1 MENLL
6 VVESIQKYYGNKE
19 NITKAINDISF
30 NVNGGEFIGIMGAS
44 GSGKT
49 TLLNCISTI
58 DSVSSGHIY
67 LENKDIT
74 KIKEEDIAK
83 FRRENLG
90 FIFQD
95 FNLLDTLTVE
105 ENIALILT
113 INKVQ
118 QKDIDNKVFKKAKLG
133 GYDIKD
139 VEDFL
144 VLVMNDYEKLYKENN
159 ELRGQVQTLQQ
170 SVDHYSSL
178 EAGIDRTVENAQT
191 EADSIKLAAQKQAET
206 IKSGAELDA
215 KQRLEDLQRQ
225 IIKAEVDIETKK
237 NQMRIY
243 KIKVQSML
251 EAQLKILNEEV
262 D

>member
-1 MENLL
+1 M
-6 VVESIQKYYGNKE
+6 
-19 NITKAINDISF
+19 
-30 NVNGGEFIGIMGAS
+30 
-44 GSGKT
+44 
-49 TLLNCISTI
+49 
-58 DSVSSGHIY
+58 
-67 LENKDIT
+67 
-74 KIKEEDIAK
+74 
-83 FRRENLG
+83 
-90 FIFQD
+90 
-95 FNLLDTLTVE
+95 LTP
-105 ENIALILT
+105 I
-113 INKVQ
+113 
-118 QKDIDNKVFKKAKLG
+118 DIDNKVFKKAKLG

>member
-1 MENLL
+1 M
-6 VVESIQKYYGNKE
+6 
-19 NITKAINDISF
+19 
-30 NVNGGEFIGIMGAS
+30 
-44 GSGKT
+44 
-49 TLLNCISTI
+49 
-58 DSVSSGHIY
+58 
-67 LENKDIT
+67 
-74 KIKEEDIAK
+74 
-83 FRRENLG
+83 
-90 FIFQD
+90 
-95 FNLLDTLTVE
+95 LTP
-105 ENIALILT
+105 L
-113 INKVQ
+113 
-118 QKDIDNKVFKKAKLG
+118 DIDNKVFKKAKLG

>member
-1 MENLL
+1 M
-6 VVESIQKYYGNKE
+6 
-19 NITKAINDISF
+19 
-30 NVNGGEFIGIMGAS
+30 
-44 GSGKT
+44 
-49 TLLNCISTI
+49 
-58 DSVSSGHIY
+58 
-67 LENKDIT
+67 
-74 KIKEEDIAK
+74 
-83 FRRENLG
+83 
-90 FIFQD
+90 
-95 FNLLDTLTVE
+95 LTP
-105 ENIALILT
+105 I
-113 INKVQ
+113 
-118 QKDIDNKVFKKAKLG
+118 DIDNKVFKKAKLG

-144 VLVMNDYEKLYKENN
+144 VLVMNDYEKLYRENN

-178 EAGIDRTVENAQT
+178 EAGIDKTVENAQT
-191 EADSIKLAAQKQAET
+191 EADSIKLAAEKQAET
-206 IKSGAELDA
+206 IKSSAELDA

-251 EAQLKILNEEV
+251 ETQLKILNEEV

>member
-1 MENLL
+1 M
-6 VVESIQKYYGNKE
+6 
-19 NITKAINDISF
+19 
-30 NVNGGEFIGIMGAS
+30 
-44 GSGKT
+44 
-49 TLLNCISTI
+49 
-58 DSVSSGHIY
+58 
-67 LENKDIT
+67 
-74 KIKEEDIAK
+74 
-83 FRRENLG
+83 
-90 FIFQD
+90 
-95 FNLLDTLTVE
+95 LTP
-105 ENIALILT
+105 I
-113 INKVQ
+113 
-118 QKDIDNKVFKKAKLG
+118 DIDNKVFKKAKLG

-144 VLVMNDYEKLYKENN
+144 VLVMNDYEKLYRENN

-178 EAGIDRTVENAQT
+178 EAGIDKTVENAQT
-191 EADSIKLAAQKQAET
+191 EADSIKLAAEKQAET
-206 IKSGAELDA
+206 IKSSAELDA

>member
-1 MENLL
+1 M
-6 VVESIQKYYGNKE
+6 
-19 NITKAINDISF
+19 
-30 NVNGGEFIGIMGAS
+30 
-44 GSGKT
+44 
-49 TLLNCISTI
+49 
-58 DSVSSGHIY
+58 
-67 LENKDIT
+67 
-74 KIKEEDIAK
+74 
-83 FRRENLG
+83 
-90 FIFQD
+90 
-95 FNLLDTLTVE
+95 LTP
-105 ENIALILT
+105 I
-113 INKVQ
+113 
-118 QKDIDNKVFKKAKLG
+118 DIDNKVFKKAILG

>member
-1 MENLL
+1 M
-6 VVESIQKYYGNKE
+6 
-19 NITKAINDISF
+19 
-30 NVNGGEFIGIMGAS
+30 
-44 GSGKT
+44 
-49 TLLNCISTI
+49 
-58 DSVSSGHIY
+58 
-67 LENKDIT
+67 
-74 KIKEEDIAK
+74 
-83 FRRENLG
+83 
-90 FIFQD
+90 
-95 FNLLDTLTVE
+95 LTP
-105 ENIALILT
+105 I
-113 INKVQ
+113 
-118 QKDIDNKVFKKAKLG
+118 DIDNKVFKKAKLG

-170 SVDHYSSL
+170 SVDHYSSR
-178 EAGIDRTVENAQT
+178 EAGIERTVENAQT

-251 EAQLKILNEEV
+251 EAQLKILNEEA

>member
-1 MENLL
+1 M
-6 VVESIQKYYGNKE
+6 
-19 NITKAINDISF
+19 
-30 NVNGGEFIGIMGAS
+30 
-44 GSGKT
+44 
-49 TLLNCISTI
+49 
-58 DSVSSGHIY
+58 
-67 LENKDIT
+67 
-74 KIKEEDIAK
+74 
-83 FRRENLG
+83 
-90 FIFQD
+90 
-95 FNLLDTLTVE
+95 LTP
-105 ENIALILT
+105 I
-113 INKVQ
+113 
-118 QKDIDNKVFKKAKLG
+118 DIDNKVFKKAKLG

-262 D
+262 Y

>member
-1 MENLL
+1 M
-6 VVESIQKYYGNKE
+6 
-19 NITKAINDISF
+19 
-30 NVNGGEFIGIMGAS
+30 
-44 GSGKT
+44 
-49 TLLNCISTI
+49 
-58 DSVSSGHIY
+58 
-67 LENKDIT
+67 
-74 KIKEEDIAK
+74 
-83 FRRENLG
+83 
-90 FIFQD
+90 
-95 FNLLDTLTVE
+95 LTP
-105 ENIALILT
+105 I
-113 INKVQ
+113 
-118 QKDIDNKVFKKAKLG
+118 DIDNKVFKKAKLG

-159 ELRGQVQTLQQ
+159 ELRGQVQTLQDT
-170 SVDHYSSL
+170 VNHYNTL

-191 EADSIKLAAQKQAET
+191 EADSIKLAAEKQAET
-206 IKSGAELDA
+206 IKNDAELDA

>member
-1 MENLL
+1 M
-6 VVESIQKYYGNKE
+6 
-19 NITKAINDISF
+19 
-30 NVNGGEFIGIMGAS
+30 
-44 GSGKT
+44 
-49 TLLNCISTI
+49 
-58 DSVSSGHIY
+58 
-67 LENKDIT
+67 
-74 KIKEEDIAK
+74 
-83 FRRENLG
+83 
-90 FIFQD
+90 
-95 FNLLDTLTVE
+95 LTP
-105 ENIALILT
+105 I
-113 INKVQ
+113 
-118 QKDIDNKVFKKAKLG
+118 DIDNKVFKKAKLG

-159 ELRGQVQTLQQ
+159 ELRGQVQILQQ

>member
-1 MENLL
+1 M
-6 VVESIQKYYGNKE
+6 
-19 NITKAINDISF
+19 
-30 NVNGGEFIGIMGAS
+30 
-44 GSGKT
+44 
-49 TLLNCISTI
+49 
-58 DSVSSGHIY
+58 
-67 LENKDIT
+67 
-74 KIKEEDIAK
+74 
-83 FRRENLG
+83 
-90 FIFQD
+90 
-95 FNLLDTLTVE
+95 LTP
-105 ENIALILT
+105 I
-113 INKVQ
+113 
-118 QKDIDNKVFKKAKLG
+118 DIDNEVFKKAKLG

-144 VLVMNDYEKLYKENN
+144 VLVMNDYEKLYRENN

-178 EAGIDRTVENAQT
+178 EAGIDKTVENAQT
-191 EADSIKLAAQKQAET
+191 EADSIKLAAEKQAET
-206 IKSGAELDA
+206 IKSSAELDA

>member
-1 MENLL
+1 M
-6 VVESIQKYYGNKE
+6 
-19 NITKAINDISF
+19 
-30 NVNGGEFIGIMGAS
+30 
-44 GSGKT
+44 
-49 TLLNCISTI
+49 
-58 DSVSSGHIY
+58 
-67 LENKDIT
+67 
-74 KIKEEDIAK
+74 
-83 FRRENLG
+83 
-90 FIFQD
+90 
-95 FNLLDTLTVE
+95 LTP
-105 ENIALILT
+105 I
-113 INKVQ
+113 
-118 QKDIDNKVFKKAKLG
+118 DIDNKVFKKAKLG

-178 EAGIDRTVENAQT
+178 EAGIDRSVENAQT

>member
-1 MENLL
+1 MLNDKIVLSPE
-6 VVESIQKYYGNKE
+6 EIYEKE
-19 NITKAINDISF
+19 FKIDARGYRPQEVDNFLD
-30 NVNGGEFIGIMGAS
+30 EL
-44 GSGKT
+44 
-49 TLLNCISTI
+49 TL
-58 DSVSSGHIY
+58 
-67 LENKDIT
+67 
-74 KIKEEDIAK
+74 
-83 FRRENLG
+83 
-90 FIFQD
+90 
-95 FNLLDTLTVE
+95 
-105 ENIALILT
+105 
-113 INKVQ
+113 
-118 QKDIDNKVFKKAKLG
+118 
-133 GYDIKD
+133 
-139 VEDFL
+139 
-144 VLVMNDYEKLYKENN
+144 DYEKLYKENN

>member
-1 MENLL
+1 M
-6 VVESIQKYYGNKE
+6 
-19 NITKAINDISF
+19 
-30 NVNGGEFIGIMGAS
+30 
-44 GSGKT
+44 
-49 TLLNCISTI
+49 
-58 DSVSSGHIY
+58 
-67 LENKDIT
+67 
-74 KIKEEDIAK
+74 
-83 FRRENLG
+83 
-90 FIFQD
+90 
-95 FNLLDTLTVE
+95 LTP
-105 ENIALILT
+105 I
-113 INKVQ
+113 
-118 QKDIDNKVFKKAKLG
+118 DIDNKVFKKAKLG

-159 ELRGQVQTLQQ
+159 ELRGQVQALQQ